1 MICAF
6 IASVAGVF
14 GVVPV
19 CRALSA
25 HGIAISPR
33 TYHDRRR
40 RPPSRRAV
48 RDAWLTWLLRELF
61 EPDQRGRRKPE
72 SLYGAVKTWGYL
84 RRQGVAVARCTVER
98 LMAAHGWRGNVRGAR
113 KVRTTVPDPGNPRHP
128 DLVNRDFRA
137 SRPGQL
143 LVCDFTYVP
152 LAGGGFGYTA
162 FVVDAF
168 AGTICGWECSL
179 SKTTGFIQRALSQ
192 ASAWL
197 RRAGAAPGVCHSDA
211 GSQYTSV
218 RYAESLMLAGLAGLM
233 LAGLAGSVG
242 TVGDAYDNA
251 LAETTI
257 GLYEAECT
265 RDGSPFRDGPLR
277 TAGDIEKITAAWV
290 HWYNHDRLM
299 HRTGLRPPAEADA
312 GYWASHPA

>member
-19 CRALSA
+19 CRALSG

-33 TYHDRRR
+33 TFYARRS

-48 RDAWLTWLLRELF
+48 RDAWLTGLLRQVF
-61 EPDQRGRRKPE
+61 EPDERGRKKPE
-72 SLYGAVKTWGYL
+72 SLYGAVKAWGHL
-84 RRQGVAVARCTVER
+84 RRQGITVARCTVER
-98 LMAAHGWRGNVRGAR
+98 LMRANGWRGNVRGPR
-113 KVRTTVPDPGNPRHP
+113 KVRTTVPEPANPRHP

-137 SRPGQL
+137 GRPGQL
-143 LVCDFTYVP
+143 LVADFTYVA
-152 LAGGGFGYTA
+152 LAGGGFAYVA
-162 FVVDAF
+162 FVIDAF
-168 AGTICGWECSL
+168 AGTILGWECSVC
-179 SKTTGFIQRALSQ
+179 KTTAFIQRAMAQ
-192 ASAWL
+192 ASGWL

-218 RYAESLMLAGLAGLM
+218 RYAESLMLAGLAG
-233 LAGLAGSVG
+233 SVG

-257 GLYEAECT
+257 GLYKCECV
-265 RDGSPFRDGPLR
+265 RDGSPFRDGPLA
-277 TAGDIEKITAAWV
+277 TLGDVEKITSSWA
-290 HWYNHDRLM
+290 HWYNTARLM

-312 GYWASHPA
+312 QYWASKT